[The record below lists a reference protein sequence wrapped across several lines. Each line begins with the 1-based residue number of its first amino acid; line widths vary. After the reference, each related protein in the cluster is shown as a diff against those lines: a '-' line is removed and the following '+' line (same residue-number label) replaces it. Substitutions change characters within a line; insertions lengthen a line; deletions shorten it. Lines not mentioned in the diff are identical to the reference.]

1 MSKANARK
9 SPTAATIRIKDAKVL
24 KSSHGKFNS
33 VTALEKH
40 RIEETSKNKA
50 RKSKNKEE

>member
-40 RIEETSKNKA
+40 RIEETSKNKS
-50 RKSKNKEE
+50 RKSKKKEE